1 MAKKVSIVI
10 PVYNEEQNI
19 DFIANEILAVI
30 EKLNYTFEIIF
41 IDDGSRDSTL
51 EKIQLLSQKHQ
62 NVFNIEFS
70 KNFGKEN
77 ALKAGYDYATGDC
90 IISLDGD
97 MQHPPESIGL
107 MLEKWEEGFDIVSA
121 QRTYSQSTGF
131 IKKKSSDLFYST
143 INTLSDTKLEK
154 GTSDFKLIDQSVAK
168 ILHNLNENGI
178 FMRGL
183 IKWLGFKS
191 AAISFTANER
201 HSGETKF
208 SFISL
213 LKFAIE
219 GITAF
224 SVKPL
229 YMAVYLGFSFSLL
242 SVFYI
247 PYVIYS
253 FYAGIEVPGWASVIV
268 TIVFFGGLQ
277 LIILGIIGIY
287 IGKLFIQSKQRP
299 NYIVRTTNLK

>member
-19 DFIANEILAVI
+19 DFIAKEILAVL
-30 EKLNYTFEIIF
+30 EKLNYTFELIF

-51 EKIQLLSQKHQ
+51 EKIQLLSQKHS
-62 NVFNIEFS
+62 NIFNIELT
-70 KNFGKEN
+70 KNFGHQN

-90 IISLDGD
+90 IISMDGD
-97 MQHPPESIGL
+97 MQHPPELIGL
-107 MLEKWEEGFDIVSA
+107 MLTQWENGYDIVST
-121 QRTYSQSTGF
+121 QRTYPAATSIF
-131 IKKKSSDLFYST
+131 KKSGSNLFYKI
-143 INTLSDTKLEK
+143 INALSDTKIEK
-154 GTSDFKLIDQSVAK
+154 GSSDFRLIDRQVANTLK
-168 ILHNLNENGI
+168 NLTENSI

-183 IKWLGFKS
+183 INWLGFKS
-191 AAISFTANER
+191 TKIAFNANQRHAGISKYPF
-201 HSGETKF
+201 KKM
-208 SFISL
+208 
-213 LKFAIE
+213 LKFAIT

-229 YMAVYLGFSFSLL
+229 YMAVYLGFVFSTL
-242 SVFYI
+242 SLFYI
-247 PYVIYS
+247 PYVIYAH
-253 FYAGIEVPGWASVIV
+253 YQGEDVAGWASVIV

-299 NYIVRTTNLK
+299 NYIVRTTNIQ